1 MIARSKTIQTR
12 RGWNVLIGV
21 LLSVAL
27 LGSIFY
33 LILTQTLFSERFFQ
47 SVLQDQKVYT
57 QIPEALAVSSSGDNK
72 GITSV
77 LMGRMNHD
85 QLLSFYQ
92 TILPEDYLQS
102 QIGKI
107 FNSFISFASLK
118 STDLSF
124 SLDLEPVKERIQ
136 GEAGVQATNIILDSI
151 PDCSA
156 EQALQ
161 FGQWLLQS
169 PNDFSA
175 MPICKPPEPIMGYVK
190 PYLIQAIQQS
200 VSIFPSEISLSEE
213 QSQLISEQVVQ
224 SKYFSVYKTV
234 IALFSLCPWAALIL
248 AILLIIN
255 NIRSSKNILQ
265 NFGIPALIAGTA
277 TLLAF
282 GFVAFMSQKA
292 TQLTPE
298 LSSNASINSLASLVI
313 NSIVEKFILT
323 GLIVGG
329 AVIAGGLIFT
339 VIASKIPDK

>member
-1 MIARSKTIQTR
+1 MIAPSQTKQTR
-12 RGWNVLIGV
+12 HGWNIFIGG

-27 LGSIFY
+27 LGSIFN

-47 SVLQDQKVYT
+47 SVLQDQKVYE
-57 QIPEALAVSSSGDNK
+57 QIPDALAVSSSGGNN
-72 GITSV
+72 GISSV

-102 QIGKI
+102 QIGRI

-124 SLDLEPVKERIQ
+124 SLDLEPVKEKIQ

-151 PDCSA
+151 PDCTA
-156 EQALQ
+156 DQALQ

-169 PNDFSA
+169 PNDLST

-200 VSIFPSEISLSEE
+200 VSILPSEISLSEE
-213 QSQLISEQVVQ
+213 QSRLISEQVVE
-224 SKYFSVYKTV
+224 SKYFFVYKTV
-234 IALFSLCPWAALIL
+234 IALISLCPWAALIL

-255 NIRSSKNILQ
+255 NIRSSKNILR

-277 TLLAF
+277 TLLEF
-282 GFVAFMSQKA
+282 GFIAFLSEKA

-298 LSSNASINSLASLVI
+298 LSANASINSLASLVI

-323 GLIVGG
+323 GLLVGG

>member
-1 MIARSKTIQTR
+1 MNVPSKTKQSR
-12 RGWNVLIGV
+12 RSWNILIGG
-21 LLSVAL
+21 LLTAAL
-27 LGSIFY
+27 FGSIIN

-47 SVLQDQKVYT
+47 SVLQDQNVYK
-57 QIPEALAVSSSGDNK
+57 QIPEALTVSPSGDNN

-77 LMGRMNHD
+77 LMGRMSHE

-102 QIGKI
+102 QFGRV

-151 PDCSA
+151 PDCTA

-190 PYLIQAIQQS
+190 PYLVQAIQQS
-200 VSIFPSEISLSEE
+200 VSILPSEIALSEE
-213 QSQLISEQVVQ
+213 QSRLISEQVVE
-224 SKYFSVYKTV
+224 SRYFSIYKNLIT
-234 IALFSLCPWAALIL
+234 ILSLSPWAALIL

-255 NIRSSKNILQ
+255 NIRSSKNILR
-265 NFGIPALIAGTA
+265 NYGIPALIAGTA
-277 TLLAF
+277 TLLVF
-282 GFVAFMSQKA
+282 GFIAFLSQKA
-292 TQLTPE
+292 DQLTPD

-313 NSIVEKFILT
+313 NSIVNKFILT

-329 AVIAGGLIFT
+329 AVIACGLIFT
-339 VIASKIPDK
+339 VIASKIPEK